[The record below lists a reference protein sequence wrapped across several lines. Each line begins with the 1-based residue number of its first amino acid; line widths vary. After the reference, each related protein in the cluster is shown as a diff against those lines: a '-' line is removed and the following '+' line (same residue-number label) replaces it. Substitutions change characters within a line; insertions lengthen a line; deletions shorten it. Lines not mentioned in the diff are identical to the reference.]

1 MVKRKAEGEKVKKTA
16 KRVAKK
22 KDPDAPKRNKS
33 AYMFFC
39 DDKRAEVK
47 KEFPDLKMTDVS
59 KKLAEKWK
67 ALTDSD
73 KKVHAFESAQVY

>member
-16 KRVAKK
+16 KKAAKK

-47 KEFPDLKMTDVS
+47 KEFPDLKMTEVS

-67 ALTDSD
+67 ALSDSE
-73 KKVHAFESAQVY
+73 KKVHAFESSQVY